1 MKDQDEE
8 DAMLTT
14 MTRMAGKVAAVAVA
28 ALLLSGPVHHVAA
41 ENQRPIDANVAGA
54 VGDCKAGGGAA
65 TVDWTFGED
74 GEAIEAVVSCDKG
87 GDDGWYLCADDEGYY
102 CDGEP
107 FELTVHGGLPVPIT
121 DAPLMAEIIQTRPIE
136 AVGQDLPAA
145 DAPVLSGASGEV
157 DMAPD
162 TTAVAA
168 EPQDVAAAE
177 SQDVAPV
184 EASGTLTEEPVTA
197 EESMAAE
204 ASAEQP

>member
-1 MKDQDEE
+1 MENRDEE

-54 VGDCKAGGGAA
+54 VDDCKAGGGTA
-65 TVDWTFGED
+65 TVDWTFGDD
-74 GEAIEAVVSCDKG
+74 GEAIEAVVSCDKS

-107 FELTVHGGLPVPIT
+107 FELTVHDGPLVPIT
-121 DAPLMAEIIQTRPIE
+121 DATLTAEVIQTRPIE
-136 AVGQDLPAA
+136 AVGQDLTAA
-145 DAPVLSGASGEV
+145 DATVLSEASGEV
-157 DMAPD
+157 DMVPD
-162 TTAVAA
+162 TTEVAA
-168 EPQDVAAAE
+168 EPLDVAVAE
-177 SQDVAPV
+177 SQDIAPV
-184 EASGTLTEEPVTA
+184 EAPGTLTEEP
-197 EESMAAE
+197 MAAE